1 MRSKRCALQN
11 QGITLN
17 FILFIYFV
25 VVVAVVVCLLRVR
38 YSLFMVVPSSSC
50 RFPGTHAN
58 SD

>member
-17 FILFIYFV
+17 FFLFFFF

>member
-1 MRSKRCALQN
+1 MRIAKPGNHLK
-11 QGITLN
+11 
-17 FILFIYFV
+17 FFLFIYF